1 MRSAGGA
8 GVAGRTRLRGG
19 GMDVP
24 EEEKPQDAAARI
36 VDIQLDEQSIARNIP
51 EVEHERKV
59 AIFDLLDNNTFMLE
73 EDVKGPYRLRLSITE
88 NRLCFEISGATA
100 EATTFVLSLSPFS
113 KLIKDYFMVCESYYD
128 AIRTAPPAR
137 IEALD
142 MGRRG
147 LHDEGS
153 HLLIERLKGKVTT
166 DFETARRL
174 FTLICAL
181 HWRG

>member
-1 MRSAGGA
+1 MDKDQARPA
-8 GVAGRTRLRGG
+8 GG
-19 GMDVP
+19 GMEYL
-24 EEEKPQDAAARI
+24 EEEEPKNPAAQIA
-36 VDIQLDEQSIARNIP
+36 DIQLDENSIARNSA

-59 AIFDLLDNNTFMLE
+59 AIFDLLEKNSFALD
-73 EDVKGPYRLRLSITE
+73 DGACGPYRLRLSITE
-88 NRLCFEISGATA
+88 NRLCFEITGADA
-100 EATTFVLSLSPFS
+100 GAPANFLLSLSPFS
-113 KLIKDYFMVCESYYD
+113 KLIKDYFLVCESYYE
-128 AIRTAPPAR
+128 AIKTAPPSR

-142 MGRRG
+142 MGRRA

-153 HLLIERLKGKVTT
+153 HLLIERLKGKITT